1 MGKLCQLLEIS
12 RSGYYAWLRGGG
24 KRPENGQ
31 SGPAQGTGAP
41 AREIPCLGLDSLYH
55 MLKPVFH
62 CSRGRVHRLM
72 KAAGIHSQRKR
83 AYKATTNS
91 RHNCPIAPNLLQRQF
106 TFSRPNQA
114 WVGDITYIPTGEGW
128 LYFAIVKDLCTRKIV
143 GYAFS
148 QRIDTQLTL
157 DALNMAVRRERPAP
171 GLIFHSDRGVQ
182 YAAAAFRERLDS
194 LGIRQSM
201 SRKGRPLRQRCGGKL
216 FQLPEMRAG
225 SPAPFR
231 FPPGRP
237 SRPFHLHRGVLQH
250 HPAPFFPGLAPA
262 PRL

>member
-12 RSGYYAWLRGGG
+12 RSGYYAWLRGGESAR
-24 KRPENGQ
+24 KTANQALLRELVRLHEKY
-31 SGPAQGTGAP
+31 PA
-41 AREIPCLGLDSLYH
+41 LGLDSLYH
-55 MLKPVFH
+55 MLKPAFH

-128 LYFAIVKDLCTRKIV
+128 LYFAIVKDLCTKKIV

-182 YAAAAFRERLDS
+182 YP
-194 LGIRQSM
+194 Q
-201 SRKGRPLRQRCGGKL
+201 GRPLRQRCGGKL

-231 FPPGRP
+231 FPQGCP

-262 PRL
+262 PRLRKASSRLGSCVKEHDRVYL

>member
-12 RSGYYAWLRGGG
+12 RSGYYAWLRGGESAR
-24 KRPENGQ
+24 KTANQALLRELVRLHEKY
-31 SGPAQGTGAP
+31 PA
-41 AREIPCLGLDSLYH
+41 LGLDSLYH

-128 LYFAIVKDLCTRKIV
+128 LYLAIVKDLCTKK
-143 GYAFS
+143 
-148 QRIDTQLTL
+148 
-157 DALNMAVRRERPAP
+157 N
-171 GLIFHSDRGVQ
+171 RGV
-182 YAAAAFRERLDS
+182 
-194 LGIRQSM
+194 
-201 SRKGRPLRQRCGGKL
+201 CL
-216 FQLPEMRAG
+216 F
-225 SPAPFR
+225 PAHRHPAC
-231 FPPGRP
+231 PGRP
-237 SRPFHLHRGVLQH
+237 EHGRPPGAPCPWTDLPQRPGRPVRRRGL
-250 HPAPFFPGLAPA
+250 P
-262 PRL
+262 

>member
-12 RSGYYAWLRGGG
+12 RSGYYAWLRGGESAR
-24 KRPENGQ
+24 KTANQALLRELVRLHEKY
-31 SGPAQGTGAP
+31 PA
-41 AREIPCLGLDSLYH
+41 LGLDSLYH

-106 TFSRPNQA
+106 TFTRPNQA
-114 WVGDITYIPTGEGW
+114 WVGDNTYIPTGEGW
-128 LYFAIVKDLCTRKIV
+128 LYLAIVKDLCTKKIV

-157 DALNMAVRRERPAP
+157 DALNLS
-171 GLIFHSDRGVQ
+171 LIH
-182 YAAAAFRERLDS
+182 
-194 LGIRQSM
+194 I
-201 SRKGRPLRQRCGGKL
+201 
-216 FQLPEMRAG
+216 
-225 SPAPFR
+225 
-231 FPPGRP
+231 
-237 SRPFHLHRGVLQH
+237 
-250 HPAPFFPGLAPA
+250 
-262 PRL
+262 